1 MELIAA
7 SPCASLDRRLLF
19 KNVKIEPRQRVLSEA
34 EIRAFWIASEKLGYP
49 YGPFYRLL
57 LLTGV
62 RVSELS
68 KAQWA
73 EFHPELRRRLR
84 EATKAGTAVDWSAVD
99 NGIKTWTVPR
109 ERFKS
114 DSEHIVPLS
123 DDACSMLATL
133 PHFAGCDFLFTVGNK
148 RAINNLPAAKLRLD
162 AFMRAALAQAAAIN
176 GDEPDQ
182 TKLLP
187 PWVNHDLRRALRTN
201 LSALDIADH
210 IAEMTLGHGRRGLQ
224 RIYDQHRYLPQQRDA
239 FEKWAAKLR
248 TIAGSTPTPPADNIV
263 ALPARRKVRR

>member
-1 MELIAA
+1 LELIAA

-84 EATKAGTAVDWSAVD
+84 EATKAGTAVD
-99 NGIKTWTVPR
+99 
-109 ERFKS
+109 
-114 DSEHIVPLS
+114 
-123 DDACSMLATL
+123 
-133 PHFAGCDFLFTVGNK
+133 
-148 RAINNLPAAKLRLD
+148 
-162 AFMRAALAQAAAIN
+162 
-176 GDEPDQ
+176 
-182 TKLLP
+182 
-187 PWVNHDLRRALRTN
+187 
-201 LSALDIADH
+201 
-210 IAEMTLGHGRRGLQ
+210 GRRSITVSRRGPY
-224 RIYDQHRYLPQQRDA
+224 R
-239 FEKWAAKLR
+239 AK
-248 TIAGSTPTPPADNIV
+248 GSRATANI
-263 ALPARRKVRR
+263 LSR